1 MRVGE
6 RLRRAWRGFDL
17 SWLGP
22 LGLVVLFDDRVPEL
36 RWFALFFL
44 VYPVQW
50 VRGLV
55 RLVLWNRRRPRNLP
69 PLTLG
74 RVVLYGVSLCLA
86 LFNPWIFVQ
95 SLLMAAGQLLAGFRT
110 ALRPPQ
116 RNARVNLAPPFTGVW
131 TVARGGVEPDSSH
144 SWGIPN
150 QRYAYDL
157 FVTDESG
164 RSHEGNG
171 RRPQDYYAFGRPIL
185 APGDGVV
192 VQVRDGERDGPWPGV
207 VDPFARDARGN
218 FVVIRHGPRA
228 YSLLAHLQ
236 RGSVCVRAGETVRE
250 GQTIG
255 RCGNSGHSTEP
266 HLHVHVQDQANFY
279 LAAGVPVCFGGQSPG
294 PGDRVTGDASPSPHR
309 S

>member
-44 VYPVQW
+44 VYPLQW

-192 VQVRDGERDGPWPGV
+192 VQVRAWRVASSSPRTETISISALKGS
-207 VDPFARDARGN
+207 
-218 FVVIRHGPRA
+218 PRA
-228 YSLLAHLQ
+228 ECTVSLPSPAASAITG
-236 RGSVCVRAGETVRE
+236 RPRA
-250 GQTIG
+250 
-255 RCGNSGHSTEP
+255 
-266 HLHVHVQDQANFY
+266 ANN
-279 LAAGVPVCFGGQSPG
+279 
-294 PGDRVTGDASPSPHR
+294 SPSLGIGFTTPR
-309 S
+309 LPRDLPKF

>member
-1 MRVGE
+1 M
-6 RLRRAWRGFDL
+6 RRAWRGFDL
-17 SWLGP
+17 SWLGS

-44 VYPVQW
+44 VYPLQW

-116 RNARVNLAPPFTGVW
+116 RNAMVNLAPPLTGVW
-131 TVARGGVEPDSSH
+131 AVARGGADADSSH

-157 FVTDESG
+157 ICHRLTDESG
-164 RSHEGNG
+164 RSHGGERQAATGLLRLRPPDPRRGGRRHGAAARRGTSRSVAGGNG
-171 RRPQDYYAFGRPIL
+171 PL
-185 APGDGVV
+185 
-192 VQVRDGERDGPWPGV
+192 
-207 VDPFARDARGN
+207 
-218 FVVIRHGPRA
+218 
-228 YSLLAHLQ
+228 
-236 RGSVCVRAGETVRE
+236 RAGR
-250 GQTIG
+250 
-255 RCGNSGHSTEP
+255 
-266 HLHVHVQDQANFY
+266 
-279 LAAGVPVCFGGQSPG
+279 AGTP
-294 PGDRVTGDASPSPHR
+294 
-309 S
+309 